1 MTDYIIIGAG
11 SAGSVLAHR
20 LSEQAQVTL
29 IEAGPIDHAWDFRL
43 HMPAALSEL
52 LKTRWYNWHYNS
64 EPETHLNNRQ
74 LYCPRG
80 KVLGGSSSINGM
92 IFVRG
97 HPEDFNRWAS
107 VYGLD
112 DWDYAACL
120 PYFQRSE
127 TALFGDSQYRGGQG
141 PLKISRGALEN
152 PLAQAWLKAVRQAG
166 FPVTPDFN
174 GAQQEGGGPF
184 DRTIHQGRRQS
195 VARAYLHPILDRPNL
210 KVISRAQVTRV
221 VMQSDTATGVEY
233 VHQGK
238 QHLLSARQE
247 VILCGGAINSPQLL
261 MLSGI
266 GDAQQL
272 QSHNIE
278 PRINL
283 PGVGANLQDHLEIY
297 VQYACPKPVSIY
309 PSTTWPWKPWTG
321 LRWLLNQTGDGATNH
336 FEAGAFLRSH
346 NALSFPNLQF
356 HFLPIAMDYDGKDQ
370 YPGHG
375 FQVHV
380 GPMKPT
386 SRGSVRLASADPSQ
400 APLIN
405 FNYHETTED
414 RDNMIQGIRM
424 VRQIV
429 SQSAFDEYRGEELR
443 PGQQADT
450 TEMID
455 QFVRRHAESAYHPS
469 GTCRMGTGSDAVVDT
484 NGCVHGVSGL
494 RVVDASIMPEITNG
508 NLNAPVV
515 MMAEKIS
522 QAILENN

>member
-1 MTDYIIIGAG
+1 M
-11 SAGSVLAHR
+11 
-20 LSEQAQVTL
+20 TL

-166 FPVTPDFN
+166 YPVTPDFN

-266 GDAQQL
+266 GDARQL

-297 VQYACPKPVSIY
+297 VQYAGCSTKPEMVQPIISKPARFCAATMLYLFLTCNFTSCPL
-309 PSTTWPWKPWTG
+309 PWT
-321 LRWLLNQTGDGATNH
+321 
-336 FEAGAFLRSH
+336 
-346 NALSFPNLQF
+346 
-356 HFLPIAMDYDGKDQ
+356 
-370 YPGHG
+370 
-375 FQVHV
+375 
-380 GPMKPT
+380 
-386 SRGSVRLASADPSQ
+386 
-400 APLIN
+400 
-405 FNYHETTED
+405 
-414 RDNMIQGIRM
+414 
-424 VRQIV
+424 
-429 SQSAFDEYRGEELR
+429 
-443 PGQQADT
+443 
-450 TEMID
+450 
-455 QFVRRHAESAYHPS
+455 
-469 GTCRMGTGSDAVVDT
+469 
-484 NGCVHGVSGL
+484 
-494 RVVDASIMPEITNG
+494 
-508 NLNAPVV
+508 
-515 MMAEKIS
+515 MMAKIS
-522 QAILENN
+522 TRGMAFRFTLGQ